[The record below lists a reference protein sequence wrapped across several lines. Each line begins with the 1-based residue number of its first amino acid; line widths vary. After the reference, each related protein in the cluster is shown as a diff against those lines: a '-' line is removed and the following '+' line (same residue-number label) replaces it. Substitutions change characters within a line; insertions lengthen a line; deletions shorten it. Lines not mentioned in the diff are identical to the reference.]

1 MYLKDEDVP
10 RSEICNKFAFSYLE
24 IIGKGQLSRISGL
37 QFLKWLFMPRKLM
50 ELSRK
55 ICELLVLR
63 TVIHES

>member
-1 MYLKDEDVP
+1 MKTFPGVKF
-10 RSEICNKFAFSYLE
+10 CNKFAFSFLE

-37 QFLKWLFMPRKLM
+37 QFLKWLFRPRKLM

-55 ICELLVLR
+55 IRELLVLR